1 MTCNCQ
7 QSISEFENDIQ
18 QTDDLIT
25 CFPANIFSN
34 IHRQEQEDILN
45 SSTIPS
51 EKIDACIELAKL
63 MLKIE
68 DYNAVVKYYGKAIQI
83 VTNIQ
88 STAYVNRIISI

>member
-1 MTCNCQ
+1 MACNCQ

-25 CFPANIFSN
+25 CFPADIFSN

-45 SSTIPS
+45 SSTTIPP
-51 EKIDACIELAKL
+51 EQIDACIELAKL

-83 VTNIQ
+83 VKDIQ
-88 STAYVNRIISI
+88 STAYGS